1 MLKDLFRNRL
11 FIGALAIF
19 IFCVG
24 GSLLYMQHV
33 TQQGEKELAETQDRV
48 AQWNERQNPTTEVSQ
63 AETPQ
68 GHFHEDGTWHGEPH
82 ETPVDRPVL
91 PPLEAQEIPK
101 FVKPVSDSQDVT
113 VSEQVAAS
121 GDVPDRAELEA
132 MSDEQLR
139 ELMDESLEKLQALAP
154 EMYEKMREW
163 AKVEGDLTRH
173 AKTPAEHDEILAEN
187 AHLVQPLREAKK
199 SAVWEFLIYQQTSH
213 RASKILDAR
222 FFIAA
227 PDFIDQESLTDE
239 FWTAFW
245 SDF

>member
-1 MLKDLFRNRL
+1 MFLRKYWLPMTVFIVALVGVSLYYLQTRPPKDPVLIVKPVEFEKPTKQPRAEVP
-11 FIGALAIF
+11 IGDT
-19 IFCVG
+19 
-24 GSLLYMQHV
+24 S
-33 TQQGEKELAETQDRV
+33 QG
-48 AQWNERQNPTTEVSQ
+48 
-63 AETPQ
+63 

-239 FWTAFW
+239 FWTDFW